1 MHRDKL
7 SDVQPPPHIEST
19 PTVSEMGV
27 KTKTQL
33 LAERTV
39 LRQLITSVIAASADK
54 DLNPKGTGFPMLFTR
69 VSGLLEPGHTAHFQ
83 KCCVVVMLIIRVHG
97 CRQGLCH
104 GSLPPLCSAV
114 RHRSMRA
121 APVIRPGQWASRAQ
135 GSPVRPEGAGP
146 APVPGCAGRCE
157 LLSLPLKDTLHCLT
171 APADLL

>member
-54 DLNPKGTGFPMLFTR
+54 DLNPKGTCFPMLFTR
-69 VSGLLEPGHTAHFQ
+69 VSGPLEPGHTAHFL

-97 CRQGLCH
+97 CRQGLCD
-104 GSLPPLCSAV
+104 GGLPPLCPAV

-121 APVIRPGQWASRAQ
+121 APVIRPGQRAGRAQ
-135 GSPVRPEGAGP
+135 GSRVRPQGARS
-146 APVPGCAGRCE
+146 APLPGRAGRCE
-157 LLSLPLKDTLHCLT
+157 LLSLPLKDTLHNSPC
-171 APADLL
+171 